1 MAEIGLF
8 PLGVALLP
16 SEVMPLH
23 IFEGRYRELIEECI
37 SGPAPFGLLYAD
49 EAGMRSVGTEAR
61 VAQVLERFD
70 DGRLNIAVLGT
81 ERFQV
86 VRLTEGRSFATAEVQ
101 PWTDEQ
107 DAGPGPPLEASVA
120 AADRIAAA
128 SEVGGEA
135 DLAGAR
141 SAFEL
146 AARIQLPE
154 EVRQELIEMR
164 SEPERLMR
172 LQTLLES
179 FASVLER
186 RNEVRRKAAGNG
198 QADLS

>member
-16 SEVMPLH
+16 SEVLPLH
-23 IFEGRYRELIEECI
+23 IFEDRYRELIEECI
-37 SGPAPFGLLYAD
+37 SGPTPFGLLYAD

-61 VAQVLERFD
+61 VAHVLDRFD
-70 DGRLNIAVLGT
+70 DGRLNIAVLGI
-81 ERFQV
+81 ERFRV
-86 VRLTEGRSFATAEVQ
+86 VRLTEGRSFGTAEVE

-107 DAGPGPPLEASVA
+107 DDGPVSPIEACVA

-128 SEVGGEA
+128 SEVDSEA
-135 DLAGAR
+135 DFSGAR

-154 EVRQELIEMR
+154 GVKQELIEMR
-164 SEPERLMR
+164 SERRRLAR
-172 LQTLLES
+172 LQDLLER
-179 FASVLER
+179 FAGVLER
-186 RNEVRRKAAGNG
+186 RNEIRIRAAGNG
-198 QADLS
+198 RAELS